1 MGFHHLR
8 AALVGLCT
16 AATFAAGVTSAAA
29 QEAYYKGKRI
39 TLLINFAAGGPTDIE
54 GRLFAKYLVKHID
67 GAPSI
72 IVQNMDG
79 AGGVIGAQYLG
90 EVAPKDGAYVGY
102 LSGTSWIYVSE
113 PERWRVDFKNYE
125 FIAYQPGTT
134 VHFARTD
141 IPPGLKEPADIAK
154 AKGLIAGGLSA
165 DTSKDL
171 RLRLGLDMLGVPFK
185 YVTGYRSSPPAR
197 LALER
202 GEINMFSESPPSYR
216 AVVEP
221 GLVKSGKALGVW
233 WDSVDT
239 NDPPA
244 PEKQM
249 EGLTIPSFPQLYKRG
264 QRHAAPSGNYWE
276 AYKTLFEINS
286 TLQRLIVLPPGA
298 PQAAYDAL
306 RVAIDGVNADKDFAA
321 EAQKTIEFVPDYP
334 TGRDMNQR
342 VRGMLHA
349 TPVDAKV
356 HRRLHEESA
365 EAVSGGGI
373 AIGWRLRPMKTR
385 VSAVRAPSRYLG
397 VGYFNSQIQSFGKKY
412 HNHTTRDVAARC
424 RRLALFDMCYSGNLN
439 HDSHLT
445 LI

>member
-1 MGFHHLR
+1 MGVIRIR
-8 AALVGLCT
+8 AMLAGLS
-16 AATFAAGVTSAAA
+16 AAAVLAAGVTAAAA
-29 QEAYYKGKRI
+29 QEPYYKGKRL

-90 EVAPKDGAYVGY
+90 EVAPKDGTYIGY
-102 LSGTSWIYVSE
+102 LSGTSWIYVSD
-113 PERWRVDFKNYE
+113 PERWRVDFKSYE

-141 IPPGLKEPADIAK
+141 IPPGLKESTDIVK

-171 RLRLGLDMLGVPFK
+171 RLRLGLDMLGVPYK

-221 GLVKSGKALGVW
+221 GLVKTGKAIGVW
-233 WDSVDT
+233 YDDVDT
-239 NDPPA
+239 NEPPK
-244 PEKQM
+244 PQKQM
-249 EGLTIPSFPQLYKRG
+249 EGLTTPSFPQLYKKING
-264 QRHAAPSGNYWE
+264 KLPSGQFWE

-286 TLQRLIVLPPGA
+286 TLQRVIVLPPGT
-298 PQAAYDAL
+298 PKAAYDAI
-306 RVAIDGVNADKDFAA
+306 RVAIEGVNNDKDFAA

-334 TGRDMNQR
+334 TGADMNQT

-349 TPVDAKV
+349 TPEMRKFIVDYTKNPPK
-356 HRRLHEESA
+356 R
-365 EAVSGGGI
+365 
-373 AIGWRLRPMKTR
+373 
-385 VSAVRAPSRYLG
+385 
-397 VGYFNSQIQSFGKKY
+397 
-412 HNHTTRDVAARC
+412 
-424 RRLALFDMCYSGNLN
+424 
-439 HDSHLT
+439 
-445 LI
+445 